1 MQRLFQKH
9 PSENRV
15 VLITPS
21 SSMSTFYTS
30 SNSDTRV
37 LDIPTLP
44 TLSLGPAYLAAA
56 LEESGFEVIVAD
68 LSFDIEEKNRV
79 NRIKKEV
86 LDLEPAVI
94 GISAFTSTITSS
106 YKIADSIKKEKEV
119 PIVIGG
125 PHASALPHRTLKECT
140 ALDAAIIGEGE
151 HVFNHFIRKLLDENT
166 NGQHDTD
173 LRGVVSRSG
182 SKLIGDS
189 RPAYV
194 EDLDLLPFPARHLFN
209 LKKYAES
216 SRYFDARQFPVTSI
230 VTSRGCPHRCL
241 YCSRVS
247 SGHRF
252 RARSPENVVRELE
265 QLAQY
270 GFREVQI
277 VDDDFTEDRQR
288 VIDICELIQ
297 AKDLNMTFNLL
308 GGIRVDRVDEVLL
321 KTMYD
326 SGFYVIHYGAE
337 SGDDR
342 VLKYNRKGITV
353 KQIKNAVHIAKN
365 IGFRVVL
372 YVIIGLPGSSI
383 ESEKKTINLVNECD
397 HDVTR
402 VSICTPYPGSALW
415 EMYQDQ
421 LQDVSWERYNESDVS
436 DPIYLF
442 GDQTKAQLQMWMD
455 MVNVELH

>member
-1 MQRLFQKH
+1 
-9 PSENRV
+9 
-15 VLITPS
+15 
-21 SSMSTFYTS
+21 
-30 SNSDTRV
+30 
-37 LDIPTLP
+37 
-44 TLSLGPAYLAAA
+44 
-56 LEESGFEVIVAD
+56 
-68 LSFDIEEKNRV
+68 
-79 NRIKKEV
+79 
-86 LDLEPAVI
+86 
-94 GISAFTSTITSS
+94 
-106 YKIADSIKKEKEV
+106 
-119 PIVIGG
+119 
-125 PHASALPHRTLKECT
+125 
-140 ALDAAIIGEGE
+140 
-151 HVFNHFIRKLLDENT
+151 
-166 NGQHDTD
+166 
-173 LRGVVSRSG
+173 
-182 SKLIGDS
+182 
-189 RPAYV
+189 
-194 EDLDLLPFPARHLFN
+194 
-209 LKKYAES
+209 
-216 SRYFDARQFPVTSI
+216 
-230 VTSRGCPHRCL
+230 
-241 YCSRVS
+241 VS

-308 GGIRVDRVDEVLL
+308 GGIRVDRVDEALL